1 MIRTRAH
8 QHHHLTQQGLT
19 AIDEAFERISLS
31 TQTTSTHSTHT
42 SANPSSQSTGV
53 TSRSP
58 SSNRFN

>member
-1 MIRTRAH
+1 MIRTRAR

-31 TQTTSTHSTHT
+31 NQTTSTHSTHT
-42 SANPSSQSTGV
+42 SAHPSSQFTEV
-53 TSRSP
+53 ASRSP